1 MNEPPK
7 VRYWK
12 DWGSWA
18 TYELEVG
25 QFIVVH
31 NEWTKGSVTM
41 GQLLDELCIN
51 LGKFDDLG
59 NEHKKQMT

>member
-1 MNEPPK
+1 MNLK
-7 VRYWK
+7 LDNLY
-12 DWGSWA
+12 
-18 TYELEVG
+18 
-25 QFIVVH
+25 VVH